1 MTFDIVAGVTIT
13 VVALSL
19 IIFLTIRNRRI
30 IERIHSNRS
39 RTIPQTKKEPGDER
53 SWSASAVVVLEA
65 FGLRV
70 SKKAIS
76 WLVGQ

>member
-39 RTIPQTKKEPGDER
+39 RTIPQTKKELGDER
-53 SWSASAVVVLEA
+53 S
-65 FGLRV
+65 
-70 SKKAIS
+70 
-76 WLVGQ
+76 